1 MPPGNDGLSTFRQL
15 STPLLSVI
23 YIPII
28 IDIDNNNNNGVDSGD
43 NSGRQLHISFMGG
56 ADEP

>member
-23 YIPII
+23 YISIV
-28 IDIDNNNNNGVDSGD
+28 IDIDNNNNNGVDSVD
-43 NSGRQLHISFMGG
+43 NPGQRLHISFMGG
-56 ADEP
+56 VDKL